1 MNLLR
6 RLAIGLGGLA
16 LGWGAATHAAEADNY
31 PDRPIKIVV
40 AFSAGGGID
49 ILARTVGE
57 ELGKDW
63 GTSVVVENKPG
74 GSGNIGTAYAARAKP
89 DGYTQLM
96 SVSTMVM
103 TPTFMG
109 DAGFDPIDD
118 FEPVTQVA
126 TGYLAFVTRP
136 DFEGTTVQEAIEL
149 ARQSPGDL
157 NYGSPGPGTPH
168 HLAMELLRQEAD
180 FDAVHVPY
188 KGSAELVRGLLAGQV
203 DFAFLP
209 VHQALELSRADK
221 LKMLSAGGAE
231 RTDVTPD
238 VPSLAEA
245 TGIDDIDVDMWYAL
259 FLPKNTP
266 QGIVDK
272 LHAEVSK
279 ILEKDEVIERLNAV
293 GLAPVSST
301 PEELADLTRADFE
314 RWAEVIEAAG
324 IRPGS

>member
-1 MNLLR
+1 MSLFNHLV
-6 RLAIGLGGLA
+6 LAIGGVLLGF
-16 LGWGAATHAAEADNY
+16 GATAHAAEIDNY
-31 PDRPIKIVV
+31 PDRPIKTVV

-49 ILARTVGE
+49 ILARTIGE
-57 ELGKDW
+57 ELGKDLD
-63 GTSVVVENKPG
+63 TSVVVENKPG

-96 SVSTMVM
+96 SVNTMIM
-103 TPTFMG
+103 TPSFMG
-109 DAGFDPIDD
+109 DVGFDPIDD

-126 TGYLAFVTRP
+126 MGYLALVARP
-136 DFEGTTVQEAIEL
+136 DFEGSTVQEAIDL
-149 ARQSPGDL
+149 AQQSPSEL

-188 KGSAELVRGLLAGQV
+188 KGSAELVRGVLAGQV

-221 LKMLSAGGAE
+221 LIMLSAGGAN
-231 RTDVTPD
+231 RTEVTPD

-245 TGIDDIDVDMWYAL
+245 TGIEGIDVDMWYGL
-259 FLPKNTP
+259 FLPKGTP
-266 QGIVDK
+266 PEIIEK
-272 LHAEVSK
+272 LNSEVGK
-279 ILEKDEVIERLNAV
+279 ILEKEEVIESLKAV

-301 PEELADLTRADFE
+301 PKELADLTQADLE
-314 RWAEVIEAAG
+314 RWAQVIETAG
-324 IRPGS
+324 IRPNS